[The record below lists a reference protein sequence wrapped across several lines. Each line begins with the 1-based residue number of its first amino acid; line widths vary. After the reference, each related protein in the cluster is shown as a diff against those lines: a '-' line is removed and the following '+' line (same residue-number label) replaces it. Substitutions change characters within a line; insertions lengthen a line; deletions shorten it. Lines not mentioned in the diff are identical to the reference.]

1 MFRKLKDRVTNK
13 KGFTLVE
20 LIVVIVIILVLAAV
34 MVPNVIKYVDKAAKS
49 NTKQEAAT
57 MLIQIQVEVADNY
70 TTTDEDLKEVK
81 LAEVTAKKKDALS
94 IANKDTKAAEYVV
107 SNGEVTAFAYCD
119 KKHYIR
125 WTAAEGWYE
134 VDSTTAPTSTPTP
147 PEGNTQG

>member
-49 NTKQEAAT
+49 KTKQEAAT
-57 MLIQIQVEVADNY
+57 MLTQVQVEVADNY

-81 LAEVTAKKKDALS
+81 LAEVTATKKANLS
-94 IANKDTKAAEYVV
+94 LNKKGSKAAEYVV
-107 SNGEVTAFAYCD
+107 INGEVTAFAYCD
-119 KKHYIR
+119 SKHFIR
-125 WTAAEGWYE
+125 WTAADGWYA
-134 VDSTTAPTSTPTP
+134 VDSENAPSTKT
-147 PEGNTQG
+147 E